1 MSWYANRRR
10 CSITICVGDYVWVRT
25 DHVCMPQH
33 LMRKL
38 APKFMGPYRV
48 LRAINAVAFE
58 VELPD
63 TCLIHNVFHA
73 SQLKLYVAGSTS

>member
-1 MSWYANRRR
+1 MSRYANHRRR
-10 CSITICVGDYVWVRT
+10 SVTIHVGDYVWVHT

-33 LMRKL
+33 LTCKL
-38 APKFMGPYRV
+38 APKFMGPYHV

-73 SQLKLYVAGSTS
+73 SQLKLHVAGSTS

>member
-1 MSWYANRRR
+1 MSRYANRRR
-10 CSITICVGDYVWVRT
+10 CPVTIRVGDYVWVRT

-33 LMRKL
+33 LTRKL

-63 TCLIHNVFHA
+63 TCSIHNVFHA
-73 SQLKLYVAGSTS
+73 SQLKLHVAGSTS